1 MSTAAFSAE
10 WRGVGRVAMTDFR
23 EYQDRSRLT
32 AVFDGWGDV
41 RRISYVSLGL
51 TNEAGEAAGEIEKFL
66 RDDTCA
72 FTSSRRDKVVDEC
85 GDVLWYL
92 SRVLEEAGSSLEEA
106 AEKNLEKV
114 HRRLANGTLQGSG
127 DR

>member
-1 MSTAAFSAE
+1 MPDMFR
-10 WRGVGRVAMTDFR
+10 RGLRGGPVTDFQD
-23 EYQDRSRLT
+23 YQDRSRLT
-32 AVFDGWGDV
+32 AVFDGWDDV
-41 RRISYVSLGL
+41 RRIAYVSLGL
-51 TNEAGEAAGEIEKFL
+51 TNEAGEAAGEIKKFL

-72 FTSSRRDKVVDEC
+72 LTSSRRDKVVDEC